1 MSPEPTSDTIR
12 APMRTAIPV
21 RSLTDEFAFPGG
33 RSTGG
38 LLALR
43 PRAFS
48 DIARGHQRG
57 SEIELNDVRLWQK
70 ADILVRGLA
79 FAQFTGRQSFG
90 FSRSPIDKKVFEC
103 KAPLPSVKRPTATQA
118 SQLSFVHD
126 GWHFDFDHVIQPI
139 AVRAIEHWRI
149 DHAPNLR
156 CAITKR
162 KCHKAPAA
170 AL

>member
-90 FSRSPIDKKVFEC
+90 FSRSPIDIKVFEC

-118 SQLSFVHD
+118 SQLSASVTRLQQQPFSRS
-126 GWHFDFDHVIQPI
+126 FLKTALIQCPLSG
-139 AVRAIEHWRI
+139 V
-149 DHAPNLR
+149 
-156 CAITKR
+156 KR
-162 KCHKAPAA
+162 TSRGADAMSAYDP
-170 AL
+170 